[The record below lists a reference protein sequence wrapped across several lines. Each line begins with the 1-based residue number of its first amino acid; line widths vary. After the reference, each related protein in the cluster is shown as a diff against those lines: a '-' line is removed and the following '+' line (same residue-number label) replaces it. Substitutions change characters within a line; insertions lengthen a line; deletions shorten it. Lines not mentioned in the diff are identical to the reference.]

1 MKYGYGKEIE
11 YYTIG
16 VLTFYLLTG
25 KFPFERRENEILETS
40 KQKGVYIIQERII
53 LSLEILNFITSLLNR
68 SKKCLFNYDFLSKTP
83 DQFNYVKC
91 DKLELNKSKKYKF
104 LKKHLNIND
113 KNQKVNENE
122 FIVFE
127 LNDSYF
133 SI

>member
-68 SKKCLFNYDFLSKTP
+68 SKKCLFN
-83 DQFNYVKC
+83 
-91 DKLELNKSKKYKF
+91 
-104 LKKHLNIND
+104 
-113 KNQKVNENE
+113 
-122 FIVFE
+122 
-127 LNDSYF
+127 
-133 SI
+133 